1 MTLNHLVLGS
11 NPSRATLLPFF
22 YDDEDSLFRWWKDCS
37 PFRRRYSFRREFIL
51 FAPDHRALCFLAET
65 INGNGLRWNALVF
78 DLISLVIFIPV
89 FTLIFEYGLRTMLG
103 FDGYPWIFW
112 GFSLLCTALLFLP
125 FVLVLCFN
133 YDPSTF
139 QRPFDLEELF
149 YGSFPLAG
157 AAVSFLAL
165 LTPKSKPATSQ

>member
-1 MTLNHLVLGS
+1 MTT
-11 NPSRATLLPFF
+11 RIA
-22 YDDEDSLFRWWKDCS
+22 SLDGGRIV
-37 PFRRRYSFRREFIL
+37 RRFAAAIL
-51 FAPDHRALCFLAET
+51 FVASLYYLRLTIELYAFLAET

-112 GFSLLCTALLFLP
+112 GFSLLCTGLLFLP

-139 QRPFDLEELF
+139 QRPFDQEELF

-165 LTPKSKPATSQ
+165 LTPKSKSATSQ